1 MLDTFKVG
9 VAVQD
14 VSRAIIINGG
24 LTCIKRVVTADLI
37 MLSVGIE
44 DVADICED
52 LGQALDSLR

>member
-1 MLDTFKVG
+1 M
-9 VAVQD
+9 QD